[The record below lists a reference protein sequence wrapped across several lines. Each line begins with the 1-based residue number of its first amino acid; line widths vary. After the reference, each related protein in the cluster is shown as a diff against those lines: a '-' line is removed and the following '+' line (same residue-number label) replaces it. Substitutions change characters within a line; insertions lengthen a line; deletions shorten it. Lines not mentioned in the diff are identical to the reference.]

1 MSRLRL
7 LGTMTGVELRL
18 FVREP
23 ITLIFALAMPL
34 VMLFVLGEVFGNTPE
49 TDEVIFRGVGAMD
62 YYVPAY
68 VGLTLASFGVLA
80 LPVHLAAYRE
90 HGVLRRFHASSVPLW
105 AILGAQVVVMLAI
118 ATVGS
123 LVMVAVAMPL
133 YDTDLPR
140 STAGVLGAY
149 VLSAL
154 SFAALGVLLGALL
167 PTARAAQGVGIMLF
181 FVMLMLGGA
190 GPPPEVV
197 TGPLRVVGD
206 VLPLTYV
213 ARLLQDPW
221 LGFGWDAGTIAFVA
235 GMAVAAGVGAT
246 VGFRWE

>member
-1 MSRLRL
+1 
-7 LGTMTGVELRL
+7 
-18 FVREP
+18 
-23 ITLIFALAMPL
+23 
-34 VMLFVLGEVFGNTPE
+34 
-49 TDEVIFRGVGAMD
+49 
-62 YYVPAY
+62 
-68 VGLTLASFGVLA
+68 
-80 LPVHLAAYRE
+80 
-90 HGVLRRFHASSVPLW
+90 
-105 AILGAQVVVMLAI
+105 
-118 ATVGS
+118 
-123 LVMVAVAMPL
+123 VMVAVAMPL

-140 STAGVLGAY
+140 SAAGVLGAY
-149 VLSAL
+149 LLSAL

-221 LGFGWDAGTIAFVA
+221 LGFAWDAGTIAFVA
-235 GMAVAAGVGAT
+235 GVTVAAGVGAAI
-246 VGFRWE
+246 GFRWE